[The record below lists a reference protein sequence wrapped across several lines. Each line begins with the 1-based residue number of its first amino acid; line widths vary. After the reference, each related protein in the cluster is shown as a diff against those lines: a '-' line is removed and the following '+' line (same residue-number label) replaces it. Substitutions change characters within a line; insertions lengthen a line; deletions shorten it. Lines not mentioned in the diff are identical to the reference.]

1 MEISFPTLSNR
12 DTKISFL
19 SLGWAATGERR
30 VSAGSPGERILC
42 RAAPMRRLSVRR
54 GRSWDQRL
62 ELRRRVPELYF
73 GTVCSV
79 LEWPCYILIHMNRGS
94 RRTRGLGCF
103 RSGNLAQYN
112 IWMDL
117 AGRNSTGPFCQA
129 HFAVAQNSS
138 RVEISNSTRPF
149 WVQTKKQDNEIQNYN
164 LLTQHHSF
172 MCKQPFLL
180 DKIKNPSNY

>member
-1 MEISFPTLSNR
+1 M
-12 DTKISFL
+12 
-19 SLGWAATGERR
+19 
-30 VSAGSPGERILC
+30 C
-42 RAAPMRRLSVRR
+42 RAAPMRRLSVRH

-117 AGRNSTGPFCQA
+117 AGRNSTSPFCRA
-129 HFAVAQNSS
+129 HLAVEQNSPELKSPTVPGHFESKRKSKTMRFKITTSSLNTTVSCASS
-138 RVEISNSTRPF
+138 RF
-149 WVQTKKQDNEIQNYN
+149 Y
-164 LLTQHHSF
+164 
-172 MCKQPFLL
+172 
-180 DKIKNPSNY
+180 